1 MNKETKILKTNNF
14 DDYRP
19 KNRAKLADI
28 RREFVYDEIIARI
41 GCSMF
46 KWYGFPDDVLENTNS
61 MLMELAI
68 NCGVAVFYKVP
79 MSKSIA
85 NGGRYTCTPLS
96 YIGPLRNDGTSDRFI
111 THGSDYSVT
120 SDELTEYVI
129 IKNNSYLS
137 CEYDN
142 TEFYSSMLADTDKSE
157 RALIRWSRMTP
168 IARANSGIEAAKIE
182 DVLKKVYDGIPYAAV
197 SDDTKMITGQPLSR
211 DDSVLRLTDES
222 AIEKMHFLSE
232 FHYEL
237 VRRICNLYNMPFRT
251 TAKSAQNLESE
262 IHNTDIFSKALTPD
276 RLDERKKSAAEFKK
290 IFGWDISVELSEI
303 FKQEN
308 AVIDSNVQQEIN
320 ESNGETG
327 ETDSN
332 VSRET
337 NDSETE
343 IEAGESA

>member
-1 MNKETKILKTNNF
+1 MSKEKKILRLNNF

-28 RREFVYDEIIARI
+28 RRENVYDEIIARI

-46 KWYGFPDDVLENTNS
+46 EWSGFPDDVAKDVNS
-61 MLMELAI
+61 MFMELAI

-85 NGGRYTCTPLS
+85 NGGRYVCTPLS
-96 YIGPLRNDGTSDRFI
+96 YIGPLRNDGTSDRWI
-111 THGSDYSVT
+111 THGSDYSIQN
-120 SDELTEYVI
+120 DEIQDFVI

-142 TEFYSSMLADTDKSE
+142 TEFYASMLADTDKSE

-168 IARANSGIEAAKIE
+168 IARANSGIQATALE
-182 DVLKKVYDGIPYAAV
+182 DVLKKVYDGIPYAAI
-197 SDDTKMITGQPLSR
+197 DDDSKMITGQPLSR

-237 VRRICNLYNMPFRT
+237 VRRICNLYNMPFHT

-276 RLDERKKSAAEFKK
+276 RLKERKNAADEFKRV
-290 IFGWDISVELSEI
+290 FGWDVSVKLSEI
-303 FKQEN
+303 FEQEN
-308 AVIDSNVQQEIN
+308 EVIDSNVQQEIN
-320 ESNGETG
+320 ESKPE
-327 ETDSN
+327 EN

-337 NDSETE
+337 NGGETSETYDRE
-343 IEAGESA
+343 SESA